1 MIAKKM
7 GMTIRGTSE
16 AAMVLILRSLMIRLQ
31 RRRVYMEK
39 ARACRAIVEKYALST
54 EDVCI
59 KLLTVAENDPA
70 LARLVRSKSSSQ
82 FKSFNPFIPIV
93 PWLFPGTRKHAGKS
107 RLQDLRTVCFNCRSM
122 LHQMKGNRLKDLNN
136 LRPIVEKHSPDFTR
150 RP

>member
-39 ARACRAIVEKYALST
+39 ARACRAIVEKYALSI

-59 KLLTVAENDPA
+59 KLLTAAENDPA
-70 LARLVRSKSSSQ
+70 LARLVPSKSSNHSSPLTHSSQ
-82 FKSFNPFIPIV
+82 SCHGFSGNPKA
-93 PWLFPGTRKHAGKS
+93 LFA
-107 RLQDLRTVCFNCRSM
+107 QM
-122 LHQMKGNRLKDLNN
+122 LFCEENRYCMYL
-136 LRPIVEKHSPDFTR
+136 
-150 RP
+150 